1 MTLASGGLAIVEP
14 ETRREVVDLEERSWL
29 ARHCRGDARAFPAL
43 MEAYRRPVYGYLV
56 RSGVAPSDRDDLFQT
71 VFLKIHAGAAS
82 YDAARPLAPWIFTI
96 AANAV
101 RDHFRARPV
110 PAAAFAVHFASH
122 APDDPPPDPPDPN
135 PGPERIAEARQ
146 TVAWLEGAIQELPLA
161 QREVLLLASV
171 VGLPQQEIAEAL
183 NMPVNTVKTQ
193 LRRARIALSERLV
206 EREAGCEGESHDE
219 L

>member
-1 MTLASGGLAIVEP
+1 MALAADGLAVVEP

-43 MEAYRRPVYGYLV
+43 MEAYRRPVYSYLV
-56 RSGVAPSDRDDLFQT
+56 RSGVAPGDRDDLFQT
-71 VFLKIHAGAAS
+71 VFLKIHSGAAS

-101 RDHFRARPV
+101 RDHFRARP
-110 PAAAFAVHFASH
+110 AIASSS
-122 APDDPPPDPPDPN
+122 AGADPDDPPPDPPDPN
-135 PGPERIAEARQ
+135 PGPERVAAARQ
-146 TVAWLEGAIQELPLA
+146 TVIWLEGAIQELPLA
-161 QREVLLLASV
+161 QREVLLLATV

-193 LRRARIALSERLV
+193 LRRARLALSERLV
-206 EREAGCEGESHDE
+206 AREAGCEGESHDE